1 MAVPINVSGS
11 SGEDVGARELA
22 LNPARESGRR
32 RFRTLKSLLLT
43 GVFAGLAGGVLAEG
57 APELPADGVFT
68 AGSGVIGP
76 PIAGNLQV
84 QQTSVRGI
92 IDWRTFSIG
101 QGGAVSILNG
111 QGATLNRVTG
121 GQLSTIR
128 GTLSAT
134 GSVYLVNPQGVI
146 ISGEG
151 RILAGGAV
159 GILTR
164 DVSNADFLTGL
175 PFTARGQSEAGVVNL
190 GTIVSRNGDV
200 FLVGSSVR
208 NEGEITAGSG
218 LAGLA
223 AGDTVIISPGQGVRG
238 LYVAA
243 GSDGSGDVSVTG
255 RIAAAAAVLESAGG
269 DVYVL
274 AGNRSGTIQATG
286 VRQSGGQVWL
296 SAPEGE
302 VRVDGALRAVRGE
315 TGGDITLSGRAVTVS
330 GSAVLDASGTSG
342 GTVLVGVT
350 APGQGLSDVTT
361 IASGARILA
370 GGPAGGGMVE
380 TSGHLVT
387 LGDAAIRAGEG
398 GLWLV
403 DPVDLTIDA
412 PAASTITSALNAG
425 TNVTQVTNA
434 TGAVGAGS
442 QASGPG
448 DIIVAAPIRWT
459 GAGSLTLDAYRD
471 VQVNAAIEGTGSG
484 GLTLLARRSISAG
497 AAIRA
502 STLSLTATTGG
513 ITTTSAGALTGLNG
527 VSLTAA
533 QAISLGGAVSNLT
546 SGQLQVS
553 GSSGVT
559 VSGAVSGPTVNI
571 SANGGDLTIGSS
583 GSVSGTDAVTL
594 GTTGNFVN
602 NGGASAVGS
611 SAGRWVI
618 YSTSPTTDTIGGL
631 AFDFIQYAA
640 SYPANG
646 AGATAPAQTSGN
658 GLLYSLTPTLSFSLT
673 GAISKT
679 YDGSTSAT
687 LAPANVLATG
697 LVGADTLALSAAYAS
712 ADAGEQIGVTASGPV
727 LTNAGKPVYG
737 YAIPTP
743 SVTAYIGTI
752 QRRTILASIVG
763 TPTKI
768 YNRSTL
774 ASLSSANFQLSGFVS
789 GEGATVVSTTG
800 ATYDSDQAG
809 ARTVTAGL
817 AVTSFSASGGTNLF
831 NYDLPT
837 TASGAGAISKAT
849 VRVAGVLSGNKTYD
863 GATTADLDIS
873 QAVLFG
879 QVAGDAV
886 SLDLSAA
893 RGDYASANVGAGQ
906 TVTASGFA
914 LSGASAANYTLLQPQ
929 GLTGSITAR
938 SISIVGLSAQN
949 KVYDGNSAAT
959 LNLTGL
965 TLNGVI
971 PGDVGEVNLTTGG
984 ASANFETA
992 NAGLSLRVNVS
1003 GFGLS
1008 GTKGGNYALS
1018 SLTLSADITQR
1029 PLTAT
1034 ITGHPT
1040 KVYNATTTATVE
1052 SSAYSLSGFVAGQGA
1067 SVTSKATAYYDSAGA
1082 GARTVTA
1089 SITTPDFTANA
1100 GTDLANYILPTTA
1113 TGAGTITR
1121 APVTFNI
1128 VGNPTKSYDAS
1139 TVATLS
1145 PSNFQVVG
1153 LLAADSLTVT
1163 QTTGTYA
1170 SANAGSWQV
1179 TADLTGK
1186 ISGAASLFNNYTFAD
1201 TATGTGSITPALLA
1215 EGGAGPTFNLNGAL
1229 VGNPTKVYDG
1239 TGVITGLTPASFV
1252 LTGLQGADTI
1262 QVVRTTG
1269 VFEDV
1274 NAGVQRIRVDL
1285 DSNPLTTADYL
1296 AGPGTLLS
1304 NYVLPSALFGNGT
1317 ITPRPLT
1324 ISLTGDTS
1332 KTYNGSN
1339 IAVLTSANFAVSGLV
1354 GADSIT
1360 VAQAA
1365 QALYDSAGAG
1375 SRTVTATLA
1384 ATDFQASG
1392 STRLSNYVLPSS
1404 VTGSGTI
1411 QQAPVRVLRPVA
1423 NNKTYDGSN
1432 VASLDFS
1439 RASLFG
1445 AVAGDPVSLSI
1456 GGASG
1461 TFSQVNAGSGLGI
1474 TVSGLGLSGSSAANY
1489 ALTPLT
1495 GLTAR
1500 IIPRELSVSG
1510 VSANSRSYNAGASA
1524 TFNTAGATLN
1534 GVLPGDVGQ
1543 VNLNLSGVGGVFAST
1558 NVRNSIRV
1566 TASGFALDGE
1576 KAGNYSVAQP
1586 TGLTANITPAPLT
1599 ATVVATP
1606 TKTYDGTTSVSVPVS
1621 GISVSG
1627 FFGSDGAT
1635 VAQYAGAAFSSPDAA
1650 GSVGLTV
1657 TLSAP
1662 DLVATGASDLSN
1674 YQLPTTASGSGVI
1687 NRATLAARLVGR
1699 PTKVFD
1705 GGTAATVSTG
1715 DFVLAGFVS
1724 GQGASV
1730 NATSGNFSSP
1740 NAGER
1745 PFTVA
1750 FSGASDFTANAGTS
1764 LANYVLP
1771 GSATGAGT
1779 ITPRS
1784 VTVSILGNPTKIYD
1798 ATTTATLSAAN
1809 FTVSGLVGAD
1819 TFTVTK
1825 TTGTY
1830 SSADAGSRTVT
1841 VSLTAADFAPG
1852 AGALAGNYAFPTS
1865 ITGVGQIDPKLLTL
1879 SKVQRVYNGLTTLAG
1894 SSYTLSGVLASDLA
1908 AVSVDAS
1915 AVSGT
1920 FDTRSAGTGKRVTL
1934 TGISLTGARSAN
1946 YTVAPSLTDGAVGVI
1961 TPATLSFTGPTAISR
1976 VYDATRNAQI
1986 DNSAPIVWTGLYA
1999 GDDVSLDNI
2008 AATGLFNT
2016 KHAGVNKPVTVSA
2029 YTIKG
2034 ADAGNYALAQPSGL
2048 TATITPLPGA
2058 LAITSV
2064 VKTYDGTT
2072 ALPSDAS
2079 AFTLSGVLPGDSVT
2093 VASVTGSGFAT
2104 PNAAT
2109 GLNVSISTV
2118 TLGGADGGNYVA
2130 PGGPATPNTIG
2141 TINPR
2146 TLVATIAGNPTK
2158 TYDGGTAAT
2167 LTPGNFSL
2175 SGLVGADGATVT
2187 RTTASYDSANAGSR
2201 TVSTTLAAGDFIF
2214 TVGTNLS
2221 NYILPVSASGVGT
2234 IDARLLTASII
2245 GNPTKVYDATA
2256 VATLGPANFS
2266 LTGFIAG
2273 QGATITKTTASYS
2286 SASAGDRSVTA
2297 SLTAADFA
2305 PTAGTLL
2312 ANYLL
2317 PNTASGTGAISRKE
2331 LAVSIVSTPTKVYD
2345 GEASVGLL
2353 PSNFAL
2359 SGFVGG
2365 QTATVTKSSG
2375 TFDSANAGSRTVTA
2389 SLAQTDY
2396 SPGSGTDLANYLLP
2410 DLATGV
2416 GNISARMLSVAMAGA
2431 LGKTYD
2437 GSATA
2442 NLSAS
2447 NFNLTGFVSGQSG
2460 SVTKTLGTYDSPNA
2474 GARTLTVSLVAGDF
2488 SLTGG
2493 ALASNYLL
2501 PTSVSAAATIDRRTL
2516 TASIIGQPAKV
2527 YDATTAATLSA
2538 TDFSLTGFVSGEGAT
2553 ITKTAGTYDSANVGP
2568 RTITTSLESSDY
2580 APTGGALLSNYVLPT
2595 AVSGAGTIRQRDIT
2609 VAIVGNPTKTYDG
2622 SDSSLLGPS
2631 NFSVSGFVAG
2641 EALVVTKTTGV
2652 YSSAD
2657 AGSRTVTTS
2666 LTAGDFS
2673 ISGGGALSN
2682 YALPTSASGVGTI
2695 DRRMLTAAIVGTP
2708 ARAYDGSATAFL
2720 SPANVALTGFVS
2732 GQGASVSNAAAVY
2745 DGVDAGTWNVSAT
2758 FTSNDFAA
2766 NAGTRLDNY
2775 ILPVTAS
2782 GIGRIDPRILTL
2794 SLSGNYSKTYDGVR
2808 TADLA
2813 PGALSLS
2820 GFAPGEGGS
2829 VSKASGAYDSPDAG
2843 ARVFSVQIAES
2854 DYVLTGGAKVS
2865 NYLLPSLAS
2874 VSATISP
2881 RALTVEIIGSPTRS
2895 YDGTNVASFTAADF
2909 RLSGFLAGQGG
2920 SVTQARGTYAS
2931 ADAGQ
2936 HAVTVS
2942 LGAGDVSVQGDTR
2955 LSNYSL
2961 PTTVS
2966 GVGRINPAVLTAA
2979 IIGTPAKVYDGN
2991 ASAGLRPADF
3001 RLSGFVAG
3009 QGATVTQ
3016 TRGTY
3021 ASPDAGE
3028 RTLTADLAASDFSPQ
3043 GETRLSNYVLPTS
3056 ASGAG
3061 RINPS
3066 VLGVAIVGNPT
3077 KPFDANTNA
3086 ALTSENYE
3094 LSGLISGQTIR
3105 VTQTLATFDAAT
3117 PGPRTLTATL
3127 APSDF
3132 AAGAGVSLSN
3142 YVLPTLATGP
3152 GTIQDFASGDPIKD
3166 ILMGLGT
3173 PDLAAGAISQQ
3184 AFFAVA
3190 TPRIFVPFPAS
3201 GVPSTL
3207 RTSGLASLP
3216 LILQGQPGQSA
3227 SGLQGGL
3234 ATVVTGAPVINAVDT
3249 ILLQGAGEKS
3259 WTIFIPM
3266 AADPVDG
3273 DGGDQ

>member
-1 MAVPINVSGS
+1 V
-11 SGEDVGARELA
+11 
-22 LNPARESGRR
+22 RR
-32 RFRTLKSLLLT
+32 RVRTLKSILLT

-57 APELPADGVFT
+57 APELPTDGVFT

-76 PIAGNLQV
+76 PIAGGLQV
-84 QQTSVRGI
+84 QQTSARGI

-111 QGATLNRVTG
+111 QGATLNRVTS

-134 GSVYLVNPQGVI
+134 GSVYLVNPQGVV

-159 GILTR
+159 GVLTR
-164 DVSNADFLTGL
+164 DISNADFLSGG
-175 PFTARGQSEAGVVNL
+175 PFTARGQSDAGVVNL

-208 NEGEITAGSG
+208 NDGEITAGSG

-223 AGDTVIISPGQGVRG
+223 AGDTVIIAPGEGVRG

-243 GSDGSGDVSVTG
+243 DSVGSGDISVTG

-286 VRQSGGQVWL
+286 VQQSGGQIWL
-296 SAPEGE
+296 SAPEGD
-302 VRVDGALRAVRGE
+302 VRVGGGLRASRGE
-315 TGGDITLSGRAVTVS
+315 AGGDITVSGRTVAVA
-330 GSAVLDASGTSG
+330 GSAVVDASGTSG

-387 LGDAAIRAGEG
+387 IGDATIRAGEG

-448 DIIVAAPIRWT
+448 DIIVAAPISWT

-471 VQVNAAIEGTGSG
+471 VQVNAAIDGTGSG

-502 STLSLTATTGG
+502 STLTLTATTGG
-513 ITTTSAGALTGLNG
+513 ITTTAAGALTGLNG
-527 VSLTAA
+527 VTLTSA

-546 SGQLQVS
+546 NGQLRIS

-559 VSGAVSGPTVNI
+559 VSGAVSGPTVSL

-583 GSVSGTDAVTL
+583 GSVSGTNAVTL

-646 AGATAPAQTSGN
+646 AGATAPAQSSGN
-658 GLLYSLTPTLSFSLT
+658 GLLYSLAPTLSFGLT

-679 YDGSTSAT
+679 YDGTTAAT
-687 LAPANVLATG
+687 LAPTNILATG

-712 ADAGEQIGVTASGPV
+712 ANAGEQIGVTASSPV

-752 QRRTILASIVG
+752 LRRTILASIIG

-768 YNRSTL
+768 YNRSTF
-774 ASLSSANFQLSGFVS
+774 ASLSSANFQLSGFVP

-809 ARTVTAGL
+809 SRTVTAGL
-817 AVTSFSASGGTNLF
+817 EVTSFSASGGTNLF

-837 TASGAGAISKAT
+837 TASGSGAISKAT
-849 VRVAGVLSGNKTYD
+849 VRVAGVLTGNKTYD

-893 RGDYASANVGAGQ
+893 RGDYASANVGAGH

-914 LSGASAANYTLLQPQ
+914 LSGASAANYILVQPL

-938 SISIVGLSAQN
+938 SVSIVGLSAQN
-949 KVYDGNSAAT
+949 KVYDGNSIAT

-971 PGDVGEVNLTTGG
+971 PGDVGQVSLTTGG

-992 NAGLSLRVNVS
+992 NAGLGLLVSVS

-1018 SLTLSADITQR
+1018 SLTLSADITPR

-1034 ITGHPT
+1034 ITGNPT
-1040 KVYNATTTATVE
+1040 KVYNATTTATVD

-1089 SITTPDFTANA
+1089 SITTPDLTANA

-1113 TGAGTITR
+1113 TGGGTITR

-1139 TVATLS
+1139 AVATLA

-1201 TATGTGSITPALLA
+1201 TATGTGSITPALLT
-1215 EGGAGPTFNLNGAL
+1215 EGGGGPTFNLNGRL

-1239 TGVITGLTPASFV
+1239 TAVITGLTPASFV
-1252 LTGLQGADTI
+1252 LTGLQGSDAI
-1262 QVVRTTG
+1262 QVVKTTG
-1269 VFEDV
+1269 AFEDV

-1317 ITPRPLT
+1317 ITPKSLD

-1339 IAVLTSANFAVSGLV
+1339 VAVLTSANFAVSGLV

-1365 QALYDSAGAG
+1365 QALYDSSGAGA
-1375 SRTVTATLA
+1375 RTITVNLA
-1384 ATDFQASG
+1384 ATDFQVSG
-1392 STRLSNYVLPSS
+1392 STRLSNYVLPGT
-1404 VTGSGTI
+1404 VAGSGTI
-1411 QQAPVRVLRPVA
+1411 LQAPLRVLRHVA

-1432 VASLDFS
+1432 VANLDFS
-1439 RASLFG
+1439 RATLFG
-1445 AVAGDPVSLSI
+1445 AVAGDPVSLNT
-1456 GGASG
+1456 GGVSA
-1461 TFSQVNAGSGLGI
+1461 TFSQINAGSGLGI

-1500 IIPRELSVSG
+1500 IAPRELSVSG
-1510 VSANSRSYNAGASA
+1510 VFANSRSYNAGASA
-1524 TFNTAGATLN
+1524 TLNTAGATLN

-1543 VNLNLSGVGGVFAST
+1543 VNLNLAGVGGVFASI

-1566 TASGFALDGE
+1566 TASGFALNGE

-1586 TGLTANITPAPLT
+1586 AGLTANITQASLT

-1621 GISVSG
+1621 GISISG

-1635 VAQYAGAAFSSPDAA
+1635 VGQYAGAAFSSPGAA

-1662 DLVATGASDLSN
+1662 DLVATGATDLSN
-1674 YQLPTTASGSGVI
+1674 YQLPTTASGIGVI
-1687 NRATLAARLVGR
+1687 NRASLAARVVGR

-1705 GGTAATVSTG
+1705 GGTAATVSAG

-1724 GQGASV
+1724 GQGASI

-1745 PFTVA
+1745 PFTVT

-1784 VTVSILGNPTKIYD
+1784 VTVSILGSFTKIYD
-1798 ATTTATLSAAN
+1798 ATTTATLN
-1809 FTVSGLVGAD
+1809 PTDYTVSGTIGAD

-1825 TTGTY
+1825 ATGTY

-1841 VSLTAADFAPG
+1841 VSLTAADFSPG
-1852 AGALAGNYAFPTS
+1852 GGALASNYAFPAS
-1865 ITGVGQIDPKLLTL
+1865 ATGVGQIDPKALTL

-1894 SSYTLSGVLASDLA
+1894 SAYTLSGVIASDTGS
-1908 AVSVDAS
+1908 VSVDAS

-1920 FDTRSAGTGKRVTL
+1920 FDTRAAGTSKLVTL
-1934 TGISLTGARSAN
+1934 TGVSLTGARSAN
-1946 YTVAPSLTDGAVGVI
+1946 YTVAPSLTNGAVGVI
-1961 TPATLSFTGPTAISR
+1961 TPATVSFTGPTAISR
-1976 VYDATRNAQI
+1976 VYDATRDAQI

-1999 GDDVSLDNI
+1999 GDDVSLDNL
-2008 AATGLFNT
+2008 ATSGLFDT

-2029 YTIKG
+2029 YTLMG
-2034 ADAGNYALAQPSGL
+2034 ADAGNYALAQPSGI
-2048 TATITPLPGA
+2048 TATITPLPSM

-2072 ALPSDAS
+2072 ALPSAAS

-2093 VASVTGSGFAT
+2093 VASVTGAGFAT
-2104 PNAAT
+2104 SNVAT

-2130 PGGPATPNTIG
+2130 PAGPATPNTIG

-2146 TLVATIAGNPTK
+2146 SLVATITGNPTK
-2158 TYDGGTAAT
+2158 TYDGGSAAT

-2187 RTTASYDSANAGSR
+2187 KTTGSYDSANAGSR
-2201 TVSTTLAAGDFIF
+2201 TISTTLAAGDFIF
-2214 TVGTNLS
+2214 TPGTNLS
-2221 NYILPVSASGVGT
+2221 NYILPVSATGVGA
-2234 IDARLLTASII
+2234 IDARLLTASIV
-2245 GNPTKVYDATA
+2245 GSPTKVYDATTA
-2256 VATLGPANFS
+2256 ATLGPANFT

-2273 QGATITKTTASYS
+2273 EGATITKTSATYS
-2286 SASAGDRSVTA
+2286 SANAGDRTVTA
-2297 SLTAADFA
+2297 SLAAGDYA
-2305 PTAGTLL
+2305 PTPGTLL
-2312 ANYLL
+2312 ANYVL
-2317 PNTASGTGAISRKE
+2317 PTSVSGSGLINQKA
-2331 LAVSIVSTPTKVYD
+2331 LAVTIVSTPTKVYD
-2345 GEASVGLL
+2345 GDAVIGLT
-2353 PSNFAL
+2353 PSDFAV

-2365 QTATVTKSSG
+2365 QTATVTKSTG
-2375 TFDSANAGSRTVTA
+2375 AFDSANAGPRTATA
-2389 SLAQTDY
+2389 SLLPSDFA
-2396 SPGSGTDLANYLLP
+2396 PGSGTNLANYVLP
-2410 DLATGV
+2410 DQATGT
-2416 GNISARMLSVAMAGA
+2416 GIISARMLSVALTGA

-2437 GSATA
+2437 GGSAAT
-2442 NLSAS
+2442 LSAA
-2447 NFNLTGFVSGQSG
+2447 NFSLTGFASGQSG
-2460 SVTKTLGTYDSPNA
+2460 SVTRTLGTYDSPNA
-2474 GARTLTVSLVAGDF
+2474 GARTLTVSLSPGDF

-2493 ALASNYLL
+2493 VLASNYLL
-2501 PTSVSAAATIDRRTL
+2501 PTSVSSTATIAPRAL
-2516 TASIIGQPAKV
+2516 TASIVGRPSKV
-2527 YDATTAATLSA
+2527 YDGTTAATLLA
-2538 TDFSLTGFVSGEGAT
+2538 TDVILTGFVSGEGAT
-2553 ITKTAGTYDSANVGP
+2553 VTGTSGSYDSSNAGA
-2568 RTITTSLESSDY
+2568 RTITTSLGSSDF
-2580 APTGGALLSNYVLPT
+2580 APTGGTLLSNYALPAT
-2595 AVSGAGTIRQRDIT
+2595 VSVPGTILQRDIT

-2622 SDSSLLGPS
+2622 SATTPLGQS
-2631 NFSVSGFVAG
+2631 NFSVSGLVPG

-2652 YSSAD
+2652 FSSAD
-2657 AGSRTVTTS
+2657 AGSRTVTTG
-2666 LTAGDFS
+2666 LTSGDFS
-2673 ISGGGALSN
+2673 LSGGGALAN
-2682 YALPTSASGVGTI
+2682 YALPTTASGLGTI
-2695 DRRMLTAAIVGTP
+2695 DRRVLSAAIIGTP

-2720 SPANVALTGFVS
+2720 SPANIALSGFVS
-2732 GQGASVSNAAAVY
+2732 GEGASISNAVAAY
-2745 DGVDAGTWNVSAT
+2745 GGVDAGTWNVSAT
-2758 FTSNDFAA
+2758 FTSADFAA

-2775 ILPVTAS
+2775 ILPVSAA
-2782 GIGRIDPRILTL
+2782 GIGRIDPRTLTL
-2794 SLSGNYSKTYDGVR
+2794 SLSGNYSKTYDGVG
-2808 TADLA
+2808 TAALA

-2829 VSKASGAYDSPDAG
+2829 VSKASGNYDSPDAG
-2843 ARVFSVQIAES
+2843 ARVFSVPIALS
-2854 DYVLTGGAKVS
+2854 DYVLTGGAKIS
-2865 NYLLPSLAS
+2865 NYLLPTLAS

-2881 RALTVEIIGSPTRS
+2881 RALTVEITGTPTRS
-2895 YDGTNVASFTAADF
+2895 YDGTNVASLSAADF

-2920 SVTQARGTYAS
+2920 SITQTRGTYAS

-2936 HAVTVS
+2936 HAVIVN

-2961 PTTVS
+2961 PSTAS

-2979 IIGTPAKVYDGN
+2979 IIGTPAKVYDGG
-2991 ASAGLRPADF
+2991 ASAELRPADF

-3028 RTLTADLAASDFSPQ
+3028 RTLTASLAGSDFSPQ

-3056 ASGAG
+3056 ASGTG

-3066 VLGVAIVGNPT
+3066 VIGVAIVGNPT
-3077 KPFDANTNA
+3077 KPFDGDRDATLSSA
-3086 ALTSENYE
+3086 DYE
-3094 LSGLISGQTIR
+3094 VSGLVSGQAIR
-3105 VTQTLATFDAAT
+3105 VTQTLAVYDAVT
-3117 PGPRTLTATL
+3117 PGRRTLTATL

-3152 GTIQDFASGDPIKD
+3152 GTIEDFASGDPIKD
-3166 ILMGLGT
+3166 ILIGLGR
-3173 PDLAAGAISQQ
+3173 PDAVAGAVAQQ
-3184 AFFAVA
+3184 ASFAGA
-3190 TPRIFVPFPAS
+3190 TPRVFVPFPAP

-3216 LILQGQPGQSA
+3216 LILQGQPGQSS

-3266 AADPVDG
+3266 AADQADG